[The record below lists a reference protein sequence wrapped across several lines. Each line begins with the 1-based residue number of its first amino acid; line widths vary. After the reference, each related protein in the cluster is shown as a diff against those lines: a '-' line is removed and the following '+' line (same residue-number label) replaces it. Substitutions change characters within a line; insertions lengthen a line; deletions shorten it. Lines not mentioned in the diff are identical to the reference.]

1 MYRYLRLATVSE
13 FAAGRTLGERVR
25 AACLASRAWKSNGYG
40 IAWVQDRVDRQFR
53 YFEAL
58 GEFRMFAPGAVFIG
72 ARVTS
77 VDDTRARIRWTSA
90 FYPGPRHRQVVR
102 GGQGEL
108 LPLGFHGRFDLYL
121 RRAIEMPVDA
131 HQAIGDVSP
140 NAESDVIVVRSDEG
154 ETTTFDFR
162 QAGGMPADVVDALRE
177 GMLRARLLAA
187 GPS

>member
-25 AACLASRAWKSNGYG
+25 AACQASRALKPNGHG

-58 GEFRMFAPGAVFIG
+58 GEFRMFAHGAVFVG

-77 VDDTRARIRWTSA
+77 IDDTRARIRWTSA

-102 GGQGEL
+102 QVHGEL

-121 RRAIEMPVDA
+121 RRATEMPVDA
-131 HQAIGDVSP
+131 HHPIEDVSQ
-140 NAESDVIVVRSDEG
+140 AGVRDVIVVQSDAG
-154 ETTTFDFR
+154 EATAFDL
-162 QAGGMPADVVDALRE
+162 GSGMPADVVDALRE